1 MTWSGRLLAA
11 AALALSAGCA
21 SVSVSDDVGGVRVEG
36 GLEPIES
43 VEVSNTSWLF
53 FACLPIASG
62 DVDNPNGH
70 TCDWFSNT
78 ATPANQLKML
88 QAEADRVGARR
99 ALNVTTLT
107 TDEDFFLFVFLRN
120 KIHTSAVLVK

>member
-1 MTWSGRLLAA
+1 MTCLSRLLAM

-43 VEVSNTSWLF
+43 VEVSNTTWLF
-53 FACLPIASG
+53 LACLPIAGG

-70 TCDWFSNT
+70 TCDWFSDT
-78 ATPANQLKML
+78 ATTANQLKML